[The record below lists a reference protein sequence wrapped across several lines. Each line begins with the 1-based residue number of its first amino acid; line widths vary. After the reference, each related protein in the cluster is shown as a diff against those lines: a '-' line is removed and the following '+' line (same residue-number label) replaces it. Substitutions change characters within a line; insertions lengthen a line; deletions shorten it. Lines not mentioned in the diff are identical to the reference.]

1 MYDGATGT
9 LAATGATFSA
19 AAMLWWPMAI
29 FALLAVGIALLR
41 IARKRA
47 QIEP

>member
-1 MYDGATGT
+1 
-9 LAATGATFSA
+9 
-19 AAMLWWPMAI
+19 MLWWPMAS